1 MIDDSQD
8 LTRQF
13 LFHVAKLS
21 LEKAF
26 RECSMATGIEIGGAI
41 KSLSAAVSLARTVID
56 VAKKVDNAELIKAIT
71 DLTLE
76 MANANLGMAELTNQL
91 AETKLENTQLKQK
104 IRELEE
110 GTKPNQL
117 QLGKDKLYY
126 SEQSE
131 GPFCPHCYNQ
141 GERSLLTQF
150 SIGEES
156 YRCVKCRWR
165 KEAP

>member
-1 MIDDSQD
+1 MTDESQD

-13 LFHVAKLS
+13 LFHVARLS

-26 RECSMATGIEIGGAI
+26 SEFDMATGIEIGGAI
-41 KSLSAAVSLARTVID
+41 KSLGAAVSLAKTVMD
-56 VAKKVDNAELIKAIT
+56 VAKKVDNAELIKAIA

-104 IRELEE
+104 IKELEE

-126 SEQSE
+126 SEQNE
-131 GPFCPHCYNQ
+131 GPFCPHCHNQ